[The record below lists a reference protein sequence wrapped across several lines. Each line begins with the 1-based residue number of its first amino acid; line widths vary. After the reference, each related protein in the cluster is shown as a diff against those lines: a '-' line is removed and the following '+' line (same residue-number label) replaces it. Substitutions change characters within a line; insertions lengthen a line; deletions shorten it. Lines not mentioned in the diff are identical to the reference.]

1 MGLFDFLKKKPSD
14 SAPLP
19 AGVPQPSLAASTKPA
34 DPGPVAAAKAVPA
47 AAAAATGPAS
57 VAPASEDTAATVELT
72 DSFGRRVRMSRTE
85 YRTKVLP
92 DLLKSNANQPEQL
105 VAVILQAVRDGL
117 AADVLPAA
125 NRLTVVDKEVERSL
139 SVLALV
145 QRELREFDSA
155 EATLKELRQK
165 RPDSIAAMVGLGMVA
180 DSRGDAAKA
189 EEWLWNAMQK
199 DCNHPDAVHGWLQ
212 LRHRAVGDAGYE
224 VELRKAVALPGAW
237 RAPLWLA
244 RQAVQTGRHDE
255 AIALFRDVLERAG
268 MQSDALV
275 MAAVDLMQMKRHDL
289 IEELLV
295 PRFQP
300 GRHHPHVGLAL
311 LHHYLAQ
318 ENEVAGA
325 ALLHQMYLHYGHML
339 GNELQPFT
347 AQFDRLR
354 LAKLPPLPQP
364 AATPKVGL
372 YRIERP
378 LWFAGFDDPHWLLQH
393 PKDLKTAKSVMF
405 FTLAADGPQTLPA
418 GSEDEFGRLVRS
430 VPLFLAE
437 HVWLSSPHVATAVMS
452 MAENGG
458 WALMGRPWPEE
469 QLASQIPE
477 ADRDRTL
484 LVTGVVRAD
493 GEQRRID
500 LWVYDCATKQRIGH
514 AASEGKMAELGRM
527 LLQLMAELW
536 PTLGGPTGF
545 KPPVGNEDYWTRY
558 AEGLAQLSALVIT
571 QSGGMPRDR
580 LYGERY
586 ITQWLQATALAEPRW
601 QPGFWM
607 LASALN
613 VLAKLGSPVPKEH
626 ARMIAE
632 IFRQSPPNSAFAR
645 LAVKPLRA
653 VGLETLWTARR
664 AEILAAA
671 GKDQNYLAWLQRA
684 EANK

>member
-1 MGLFDFLKKKPSD
+1 MGLFDFLKKKPSE
-14 SAPLP
+14 STPLP
-19 AGVPQPSLAASTKPA
+19 AGVPQPSLAASIKPEA
-34 DPGPVAAAKAVPA
+34 TPAPAGA
-47 AAAAATGPAS
+47 AAAAPVTSGAVPAEGA
-57 VAPASEDTAATVELT
+57 APTVELT
-72 DSFGRRVRMSRTE
+72 DSLGRRVRISRDE

-92 DLLKSNANQPEQL
+92 DLLKAQANQPEQL

-165 RPDSIAAMVGLGMVA
+165 RPESVAALVGLGMVA
-180 DSRGDAAKA
+180 DSRGDTAKA
-189 EEWLWNAMQK
+189 EEWLWSAMQK
-199 DCNHPDAVHGWLQ
+199 DGNHPDAVHGWLQ

-224 VELRKAVALPGAW
+224 AELRKAVALPGAW
-237 RAPLWLA
+237 RANLWLA
-244 RQAVQTGRHDE
+244 RQAVQTGRLDE
-255 AIALFRDVLERAG
+255 AVTIFRDVLERAG
-268 MQSDALV
+268 NHGDAQL
-275 MAAVDLMQMKRHDL
+275 MAAVDLLQMKRHDL
-289 IEELLV
+289 IDELV
-295 PRFQP
+295 APRFQP
-300 GRHHPHVGLAL
+300 GRHHPHIGLAL
-311 LHHYLAQ
+311 LHHYLQQ
-318 ENEVAGA
+318 EQEVAGA
-325 ALLHQMYLHYGHML
+325 ALLHQMHLHYGHMV

-364 AATPKVGL
+364 SATPKVGL

-378 LWFAGFDDPHWLLQH
+378 LWFAGFDDPNWLLQH
-393 PKDLKTAKSVMF
+393 PKDKNAKSVLF

-418 GSEDEFGRLVRS
+418 GAEDEFGRLVRS

-477 ADRDRTL
+477 AERNRTL
-484 LVTGVVRAD
+484 LVTGVVRVD
-493 GEQRRID
+493 GEMRRLD
-500 LWVYDCATKQRIGH
+500 LWVSDCATRQRIGH
-514 AASEGKMAELGRM
+514 AASEGKMTELGRM

-536 PTLGGPTGF
+536 PILGGPTGF
-545 KPPVGNEDYWTRY
+545 KPPAGNDDYWTRY

-571 QSGGMPRDR
+571 QTGGMPRDR

-586 ITQWLQATALAEPRW
+586 ITQWLQATALSEPRW

-613 VLAKLGSPVPKEH
+613 VLAQLGSPVPKEH
-626 ARMIAE
+626 ARTIAE

-653 VGLETLWTARR
+653 VGLETLWTSRR

-671 GKDQNYLAWLQRA
+671 GKDKNYLAWLQRA

>member
-1 MGLFDFLKKKPSD
+1 MGLFDFLKKKPSE
-14 SAPLP
+14 STPLP
-19 AGVPQPSLAASTKPA
+19 AGVPQPSLAASQKPA
-34 DPGPVAAAKAVPA
+34 DPGP
-47 AAAAATGPAS
+47 AAATGTAPVAS
-57 VAPASEDTAATVELT
+57 APAPAEGTAPTVELT
-72 DSFGRRVRMSRTE
+72 DSLGRRVRISREE

-92 DLLKSNANQPEQL
+92 DLLKTHANQPEQL

-180 DSRGDAAKA
+180 DSRGDAGKA

-199 DCNHPDAVHGWLQ
+199 DGNHPDAVHGWLQ

-244 RQAVQTGRHDE
+244 RQAVQTGRNDE
-255 AIALFRDVLERAG
+255 AVAIFRDVLERAG
-268 MQSDALV
+268 NHSDAQV
-275 MAAVDLMQMKRHDL
+275 MAAVDLLQMKRHDL
-289 IEELLV
+289 IDELLV

-311 LHHYLAQ
+311 LHHYLQQ
-318 ENEVAGA
+318 EKEVAGA
-325 ALLHQMYLHYGHML
+325 ELLHQMHLHYGHVV

-364 AATPKVGL
+364 SATPKVGL
-372 YRIERP
+372 YRVERP
-378 LWFAGFDDPHWLLQH
+378 LWFAGFDDPNWLLQH
-393 PKDLKTAKSVMF
+393 PKDQNAKSVLF

-418 GSEDEFGRLVRS
+418 GAEDEFGRLVRS

-437 HVWLSSPHVATAVMS
+437 HVWLSSPHFATAVMS

-477 ADRDRTL
+477 ADRNRTL
-484 LVTGVVRAD
+484 LVTGVVRVD
-493 GEQRRID
+493 GEMRRLD
-500 LWVYDCATKQRIGH
+500 LWVYDCAKKQRIGH

-536 PTLGGPTGF
+536 PILGGPAGF
-545 KPPVGNEDYWTRY
+545 KPPAGNDDYWTRY
-558 AEGLAQLSALVIT
+558 AEGLAQHSALVIT
-571 QSGGMPRDR
+571 QAGGMPRDR

-601 QPGFWM
+601 QPGFW
-607 LASALN
+607 LFASALN

-626 ARMIAE
+626 ARTVAE

-653 VGLETLWTARR
+653 VGLETLWTSRR

-671 GKDQNYLAWLQRA
+671 GKDKNYLAWLQRA